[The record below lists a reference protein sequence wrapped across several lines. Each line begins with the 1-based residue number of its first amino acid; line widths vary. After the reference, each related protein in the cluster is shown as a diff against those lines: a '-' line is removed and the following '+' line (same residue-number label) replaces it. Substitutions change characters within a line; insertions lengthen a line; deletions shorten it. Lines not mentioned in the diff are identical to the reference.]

1 MSEGPSRPLV
11 VGIGRTSQRE
21 GGSIMTK
28 TTFEFGYYLVCV
40 GLLIAGLHLADVRPW
55 TEWTLLFGWPGFI
68 LVSVWLIGSY
78 LPTLRGLP
86 ER

>member
-1 MSEGPSRPLV
+1 
-11 VGIGRTSQRE
+11 
-21 GGSIMTK
+21 MTK

-68 LVSVWLIGSY
+68 LVSVWLIGWY
-78 LPTLRGLP
+78 LPTRLRLS

>member
-1 MSEGPSRPLV
+1 
-11 VGIGRTSQRE
+11 
-21 GGSIMTK
+21 MTK

-55 TEWTLLFGWPGFI
+55 TEWTLLFGWPAFI
-68 LVSVWLIGSY
+68 AVSVWFIGGY
-78 LPTLRGLP
+78 LPTQLRLS